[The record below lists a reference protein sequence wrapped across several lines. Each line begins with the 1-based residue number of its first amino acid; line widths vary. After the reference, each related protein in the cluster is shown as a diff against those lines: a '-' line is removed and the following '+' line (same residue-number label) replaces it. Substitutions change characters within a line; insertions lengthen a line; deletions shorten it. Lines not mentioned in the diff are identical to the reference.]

1 MKKIQ
6 YRHRIHLINEISNEQ
21 EIQFI
26 HENVKQI
33 FIKVKL

>member
-1 MKKIQ
+1 MKKIR

-26 HENVKQI
+26 RENVKQI

>member
-6 YRHRIHLINEISNEQ
+6 YKHKIHLINEISNEQ

-33 FIKVKL
+33 LIKVKL

>member
-26 HENVKQI
+26 HENVKQTL
-33 FIKVKL
+33 IKVKL

>member
-26 HENVKQI
+26 RENVKQI